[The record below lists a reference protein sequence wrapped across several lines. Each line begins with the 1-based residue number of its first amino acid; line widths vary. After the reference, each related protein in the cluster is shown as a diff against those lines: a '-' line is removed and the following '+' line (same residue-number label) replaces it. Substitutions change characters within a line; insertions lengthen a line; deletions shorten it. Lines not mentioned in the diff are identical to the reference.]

1 VRAQAMQGIAVSQAQ
16 HRFITV
22 LAAAFEKAQFG
33 IRAKARVKN
42 AGTMFGRTPMFRFAA
57 IAMAW
62 LALISGPWSLSAS
75 AYPTRP
81 VTLVL
86 GFAPGGPSDVMA
98 RIFAKTL
105 EQKLGQPVII
115 ENRAGAGGNIA
126 GEAVARAAPDGYT
139 LLLANSGI
147 LAANASLYKR
157 TGFDA
162 EKDFNPITLVG
173 AQANVLV
180 INPALPAKT
189 LAELIAHART
199 NPGKV
204 SYASGGHGSSPH
216 LAGELL
222 KAEAKINI
230 VHVPYKGTG
239 PALQD
244 VIAGHV
250 QMMFASVTAA
260 KPQIESGKLRALA
273 VTTLKRTAL
282 LPDIGSVAELAIPGF
297 EATAWHALV
306 APAGLPKD
314 VLATI
319 HRAMMATL
327 KDPATSKQLTG
338 LGLDVMP
345 STPEALAAYIRAEI
359 PKWSA
364 LIKASGAT
372 LE

>member
-1 VRAQAMQGIAVSQAQ
+1 MM
-16 HRFITV
+16 RFV
-22 LAAAFEKAQFG
+22 ASLVACVAFG
-33 IRAKARVKN
+33 V
-42 AGTMFGRTPMFRFAA
+42 GLTPH
-57 IAMAW
+57 
-62 LALISGPWSLSAS
+62 PAS

-81 VTLVL
+81 VTLIL

-98 RIFAKTL
+98 RIFARKL
-105 EQKLGQPVII
+105 EQVLGQPVVI

-126 GEAVARAAPDGYT
+126 GEMVARAAPDGYT

-162 EKDFNPITLVG
+162 EKDFTPITFVG

-180 INPALPAKT
+180 VNPALPATT
-189 LAELIAHART
+189 LTEFIAYARA
-199 NPGKV
+199 NQGKV

-216 LAGELL
+216 LAAELL
-222 KAEAKINI
+222 KKEADVNI

-250 QMMFASVTAA
+250 QMMFSAVSPV

-282 LPDIGSVAELAIPGF
+282 LPDVGSVAELAIPNF

-306 APAGLPKD
+306 GPAGMPKD
-314 VLATI
+314 VLAAV
-319 HRAMMATL
+319 HRGMMETL
-327 KDPATSKQLTG
+327 KDPATSKQLSD

-345 STPEALAAYIRAEI
+345 TTPEQLTAYIKTEI

-364 LIKASGAT
+364 IIKASGAT

>member
-1 VRAQAMQGIAVSQAQ
+1 V
-16 HRFITV
+16 
-22 LAAAFEKAQFG
+22 
-33 IRAKARVKN
+33 
-42 AGTMFGRTPMFRFAA
+42 
-57 IAMAW
+57 
-62 LALISGPWSLSAS
+62 
-75 AYPTRP
+75 
-81 VTLVL
+81 
-86 GFAPGGPSDVMA
+86 
-98 RIFAKTL
+98 
-105 EQKLGQPVII
+105 I
-115 ENRAGAGGNIA
+115 ENRGGGGGVVA
-126 GEAVARAAPDGYT
+126 AVAIKQAPPDGYT

-162 EKDFNPITLVG
+162 EKDFTPITFVG

-180 INPALPAKT
+180 VNPALPATT
-189 LAELIAHART
+189 LTEFIAYARA
-199 NPGKV
+199 NQGKV

-216 LAGELL
+216 LAAELL
-222 KAEAKINI
+222 KKEADVNI

-250 QMMFASVTAA
+250 QMMFSAVSPV

-282 LPDIGSVAELAIPGF
+282 LPDVGSVAELAIPNF

-306 APAGLPKD
+306 GPAGMPKD
-314 VLATI
+314 VLAAV
-319 HRAMMATL
+319 HRGMMETL
-327 KDPATSKQLTG
+327 KDPATSKQLSD

-345 STPEALAAYIRAEI
+345 TTPEQLTAYIKTEI

-364 LIKASGAT
+364 IIKASGAT